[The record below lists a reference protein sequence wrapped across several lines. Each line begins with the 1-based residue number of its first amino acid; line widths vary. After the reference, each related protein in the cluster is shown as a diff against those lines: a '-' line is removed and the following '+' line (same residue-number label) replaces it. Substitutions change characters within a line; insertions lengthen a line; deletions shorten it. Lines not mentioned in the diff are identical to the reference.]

1 MSPPDKPPRPRA
13 PSQSELQPAKVDQ
26 TVGAAKDYAASQ
38 DHVRPELARKGTLI
52 GMGATRAPGPP
63 PLPPELR
70 PTAPAAALTAPTV
83 RATPA
88 AGIRIPENETPSGGQ
103 QGPSAELA
111 KDMAELAEFR
121 RRERIQIESRQ
132 PGPYQQPM
140 RSPSPVPSSD
150 SIRADG
156 TVQSLRKAQTRLYL
170 ALAAFVALAA
180 YPTVSWLQSA
190 AEVKAQS
197 QRADVKANAATTVA
211 DSAKATAT
219 DADKEL
225 TKLRDE
231 FRLYRANMREVMR
244 LQGIDMPRH
253 PDDPDPNDL
262 KPVTPYCPR
271 GKVCTGPQLVLQV
284 AP

>member
-1 MSPPDKPPRPRA
+1 MRA
-13 PSQSELQPAKVDQ
+13 PSTTAQ
-26 TVGAAKDYAASQ
+26 T
-38 DHVRPELARKGTLI
+38 I
-52 GMGATRAPGPP
+52 
-63 PLPPELR
+63 
-70 PTAPAAALTAPTV
+70 

-88 AGIRIPENETPSGGQ
+88 TGIRIPSDETPSSEPPGA
-103 QGPSAELA
+103 SAQAER
-111 KDMAELAEFR
+111 DRAELAEFR
-121 RRERIQIESRQ
+121 RRERVQVESRQ
-132 PGPYQQPM
+132 PGPYQPPL
-140 RSPSPVPSSD
+140 RSQSPVPSSD

-156 TVQSLRKAQTRLYL
+156 TVQNLRKAQTRLYL

-197 QRADVKANAATTVA
+197 QRADVKANVATTVA

-219 DADKEL
+219 DADNEL

-253 PDDPDPNDL
+253 TDDPDPNDL

>member
-1 MSPPDKPPRPRA
+1 MPDPHKPRQPSKPEIQGASVDKLVGRA
-13 PSQSELQPAKVDQ
+13 TDL
-26 TVGAAKDYAASQ
+26 VGATT
-38 DHVRPELARKGTLI
+38 RKQTFTGL
-52 GMGATRAPGPP
+52 GAMAPP
-63 PLPPELR
+63 PLPLEHR
-70 PTAPAAALTAPTV
+70 PTAPAAALQAPTQ
-83 RATPA
+83 RAPTPA
-88 AGIRIPENETPSGGQ
+88 AGMPAQAPDEPSQ
-103 QGPSAELA
+103 EALRAALAAAERRNAEL
-111 KDMAELAEFR
+111 E
-121 RRERIQIESRQ
+121 RRERVRTETAS
-132 PGPYQQPM
+132 PNSWPPKVE
-140 RSPSPVPSSD
+140 RSQSPVPSSE

-156 TVQSLRKAQTRLYL
+156 TVQNLRKAQTRLYL

-190 AEVKAQS
+190 AEVRAQS

-253 PDDPDPNDL
+253 TDDPDPNDL